1 MKFLLVLTVVLVAI
15 WIWRNNR
22 RIDTTQEERKRPAQ
36 ARPPMPMI
44 ACLHCGTHLPE
55 SESVKGPHGRY
66 CSAEHRALHERQGS

>member
-22 RIDTTQEERKRPAQ
+22 RLDTPQAERKHPTQ
-36 ARPPMPMI
+36 ARPMPMI
-44 ACLHCGTHLPE
+44 ACLHCGAHVPE
-55 SESVKGPHGRY
+55 SESVQGPKGRY